1 MDDDKD
7 GVLNK
12 FDKCPN
18 TSPGVKVNKDG
29 CFETVNL
36 NINFDNNSV
45 QIKDQ
50 YMKYIESFAKILTEN
65 KSLTAVIEAHTD
77 AKGTD
82 SYNQNL
88 SDRRA
93 VAVVNELKKLDVN
106 SSRLTSRGYGESQP
120 IASNDTA
127 EGKALNRRVTALI
140 NK

>member
-1 MDDDKD
+1 MFQLQFKTVKD
-7 GVLNK
+7 IVCR
-12 FDKCPN
+12 DR
-18 TSPGVKVNKDG
+18 
-29 CFETVNL
+29 
-36 NINFDNNSV
+36 
-45 QIKDQ
+45 
-50 YMKYIESFAKILTEN
+50 IELKEN

-77 AKGTD
+77 SKGTD
-82 SYNQNL
+82 AYNQTL

-93 VAVVNELKKLDVN
+93 IAVVNELKKLDVN